1 MVEDY
6 GTHLKTLH
14 HRDHTVKLVKE
25 KKKKQ
30 SRKEE
35 ESRGSRQR
43 EEMMQTKEK
52 SALYHTE
59 ERSAIK
65 GREIKRCKG
74 FFCLW
79 VLSDKGD
86 QRVLFNTTSP
96 TLH

>member
-43 EEMMQTKEK
+43 EE
-52 SALYHTE
+52 
-59 ERSAIK
+59 RSAIK

>member
-1 MVEDY
+1 MVGDY

-35 ESRGSRQR
+35 ESRGSRHR

-52 SALYHTE
+52 SALYHTKIGVVGE
-59 ERSAIK
+59 FSNQ
-65 GREIKRCKG
+65 REGDKKMQG
-74 FFCLW
+74 FL
-79 VLSDKGD
+79 
-86 QRVLFNTTSP
+86 LFVGIE
-96 TLH
+96 